1 MNFEANHRT
10 QESLLNVE
18 KNPMKRERLDQ
29 DSHAYRGIKWRI
41 NVKVNGQTTNFV
53 NLVIQIYL
61 KQELQLED
69 NTW

>member
-29 DSHAYRGIKWRI
+29 DSHAYGGIKWRI